1 MTLVE
6 VLATELTRARERTL
20 ALVDFDDAEL
30 GHVGSS
36 PARSTPLVASLP
48 IQPGSAIALPCGDDG
63 EGNLTGFKTEPA
75 TRKQRK
81 VR

>member
-1 MTLVE
+1 MAGAMRRKMTPL
-6 VLATELTRARERTL
+6 RQFCR
-20 ALVDFDDAEL
+20 DFDDAEL

-81 VR
+81 IR